1 MINPLIRVCVM
12 ISIGTLLQAVPTTN
26 DVVGVAKGIS
36 DFGMMAIAAA
46 FFIVLAAA
54 LMWSCFAWFKGLIN
68 GMIEANNK
76 AMADLLAET
85 RAQNAALTDIAEG
98 LRPETKLRIRNLTGF
113 AFDLAIEKVLRLIK
127 RVRTENHIVD
137 HEATSLKIRKSLRVI
152 HDDRNSKFDTFTYK
166 GKPLSSYC
174 DEEWIEQVAKVV
186 ESEIYHVDGEN
197 NARAASNVTLAYENI
212 KTEFYAKMKD

>member
-1 MINPLIRVCVM
+1 M
-12 ISIGTLLQAVPTTN
+12 ISIGTLLQVAPTTQ

-46 FFIVLAAA
+46 FFVVLAAA
-54 LMWSCFAWFKGLIN
+54 LMWSCFAWFKTLIN
-68 GMIEANNK
+68 GMIDAQK
-76 AMADLLAET
+76 KSMQDLLAET

-186 ESEIYHVDGEN
+186 ESEIYHVDG
-197 NARAASNVTLAYENI
+197 
-212 KTEFYAKMKD
+212 

>member
-1 MINPLIRVCVM
+1 M
-12 ISIGTLLQAVPTTN
+12 ISIGTLLQVAPTTQ

-46 FFIVLAAA
+46 FFVLLAAA
-54 LMWSCFAWFKGLIN
+54 LMVSCFQWFKHLIN
-68 GMIEANNK
+68 GMVESQNK
-76 AMADLLAET
+76 SMADLLAET

-98 LRPETKLRIRNLTGF
+98 LRPETQLRIRNLTGF
-113 AFDLAIEKVLRLIK
+113 AFDLAIEKVCRLIK
-127 RVRTENHIVD
+127 RVRTENHVAD
-137 HEATSLKIRKSLRVI
+137 HEATSIKIRKSLRVI

-174 DEEWIEQVAKVV
+174 SEEWVEQLAKVV

-197 NARAASNVTLAYENI
+197 NARAFSNVSLAYDNI

>member
-1 MINPLIRVCVM
+1 M
-12 ISIGTLLQAVPTTN
+12 GTLKLILQAAPTAS

-46 FFIVLAAA
+46 FFLILAAA
-54 LMWSCFAWFKGLIN
+54 LMWSCFVWFKGLVS
-68 GMIEANNK
+68 GMIDAQNK
-76 AMADLLAET
+76 SMADLLAET

-98 LRPETKLRIRNLTGF
+98 LRPETQLRIRNLTGF
-113 AFDLAIEKVLRLIK
+113 AFDLAIEKVCRLIK
-127 RVRTENHIVD
+127 RVRTENHITD
-137 HEATSLKIRKSLRVI
+137 HDATSIKIRKSLRVI

-166 GKPLSSYC
+166 GKALSGYC
-174 DEEWIEQVAKVV
+174 DEGWIEQVAKVV

-197 NARAASNVTLAYENI
+197 NARAFSNVSLAYDNI

>member
-1 MINPLIRVCVM
+1 MQGIVID
-12 ISIGTLLQAVPTTN
+12 IAPTAEN
-26 DVVGVAKGIS
+26 VVGVAKGIS

-54 LMWSCFAWFKGLIN
+54 LMWSCFVWFKGIVS
-68 GMIEANNK
+68 GMIEAQNK
-76 AMADLLAET
+76 SMADLLAET

-98 LRPETKLRIRNLTGF
+98 LRPETQLRIRNLTGF
-113 AFDLAIEKVLRLIK
+113 AFDLAIEKVCRLIK
-127 RVRTENHIVD
+127 RVRTENHITD
-137 HEATSLKIRKSLRVI
+137 HDATSIKIRKSLRVI

-166 GKPLSSYC
+166 GKALSGYC

-197 NARAASNVTLAYENI
+197 NARAFSNVSLAYDNI

>member
-1 MINPLIRVCVM
+1 METLKLI
-12 ISIGTLLQAVPTTN
+12 LQATPTTS

-98 LRPETKLRIRNLTGF
+98 LRPETQLRIRNLTGF
-113 AFDLAIEKVLRLIK
+113 AFDLSIEKVLRLIK

-174 DEEWIEQVAKVV
+174 CEEWYEQLAKVV

-197 NARAASNVTLAYENI
+197 NARAFSNVNLAYENI
-212 KTEFYAKMKD
+212 KTELYAKMKD

>member
-1 MINPLIRVCVM
+1 M
-12 ISIGTLLQAVPTTN
+12 ISIGTLLQAAPTTN

-46 FFIVLAAA
+46 FFVLLAAA
-54 LMWSCFAWFKGLIN
+54 LMVSCFQWFKHLIN
-68 GMIEANNK
+68 GMVESQNK
-76 AMADLLAET
+76 SMADLLAET

-98 LRPETKLRIRNLTGF
+98 LRPETQLRIRNLTGF
-113 AFDLAIEKVLRLIK
+113 AFDLAIEKVCRLIK
-127 RVRTENHIVD
+127 RVRTENHVAD
-137 HEATSLKIRKSLRVI
+137 HEATSIKIRKSLRVI

-174 DEEWIEQVAKVV
+174 SEDWIEQVAKVV

-197 NARAASNVTLAYENI
+197 NARAFSNVSLAYDNI

>member
-1 MINPLIRVCVM
+1 MQVLKLI
-12 ISIGTLLQAVPTTN
+12 LQAAPSTS

-46 FFIVLAAA
+46 FFVVLAAA
-54 LMWSCFAWFKGLIN
+54 LMISCFQWFKHLLN
-68 GMIEANNK
+68 GMVESNNK
-76 AMADLLAET
+76 NMADLLAET

-197 NARAASNVTLAYENI
+197 NSRAFSNVSLAYDNI

>member
-1 MINPLIRVCVM
+1 M
-12 ISIGTLLQAVPTTN
+12 ISIGTLLQVTPTTQ

-98 LRPETKLRIRNLTGF
+98 LRPETQLRIRNLTGF
-113 AFDLAIEKVLRLIK
+113 AFDLAIEKVCRLIK
-127 RVRTENHIVD
+127 RVRTENHVAD
-137 HEATSLKIRKSLRVI
+137 HEATSVKIRKSLRVI

-174 DEEWIEQVAKVV
+174 SEEWVEQLAKVV

-197 NARAASNVTLAYENI
+197 NARAFSNVSLAYDNI

>member
-1 MINPLIRVCVM
+1 MATILK
-12 ISIGTLLQAVPTTN
+12 LLLTAAPTTQ

-46 FFIVLAAA
+46 FFVLLAAA
-54 LMWSCFAWFKGLIN
+54 LMVSCFQWFKHLIN
-68 GMIEANNK
+68 GMIESQNK
-76 AMADLLAET
+76 SMADLLTET

-127 RVRTENHIVD
+127 RVRTENHITD

>member
-1 MINPLIRVCVM
+1 MSTILKLIL
-12 ISIGTLLQAVPTTN
+12 TATPTTQ

-46 FFIVLAAA
+46 FFLVIAAA
-54 LMWSCFAWFKGLIN
+54 LMVSCFVWFKGLIN

-76 AMADLLAET
+76 AMADLLIET
-85 RAQNAALTDIAEG
+85 RAQNASLTDIAEG

-127 RVRTENHIVD
+127 RVRTENHIKD
-137 HEATSLKIRKSLRVI
+137 HEATSIKIRKSLRVI

-197 NARAASNVTLAYENI
+197 NARAFSNVNLAYENI

>member
-1 MINPLIRVCVM
+1 MATILK
-12 ISIGTLLQAVPTTN
+12 LLLTATPTTQ

-46 FFIVLAAA
+46 FFLVIAAA
-54 LMWSCFAWFKGLIN
+54 LMVSCFVWFKNLIN

-98 LRPETKLRIRNLTGF
+98 LRPETQLRIRNLTGF
-113 AFDLAIEKVLRLIK
+113 AFDLAIEKVCRLIK
-127 RVRTENHIVD
+127 KVRTENHITD
-137 HEATSLKIRKSLRVI
+137 HEATSIKIRKSLRVI

-174 DEEWIEQVAKVV
+174 DEEWIEQVANVV

-197 NARAASNVTLAYENI
+197 NSRAFSNVSLAYDNI

>member
-1 MINPLIRVCVM
+1 MQGIVID
-12 ISIGTLLQAVPTTN
+12 IAPTAEN
-26 DVVGVAKGIS
+26 AVGVANGIS

-54 LMWSCFAWFKGLIN
+54 LMWSCFVWFKGIVSS
-68 GMIEANNK
+68 MIEAQNK
-76 AMADLLAET
+76 SMADLLAET

-98 LRPETKLRIRNLTGF
+98 LRPETQLRIRNLTGF
-113 AFDLAIEKVLRLIK
+113 AFDLAIEKVCRLIK
-127 RVRTENHIVD
+127 RVRTENHITD
-137 HEATSLKIRKSLRVI
+137 HDATSIKIRKSLRVI

-166 GKPLSSYC
+166 GKALSGYC
-174 DEEWIEQVAKVV
+174 DEGWIEQVAKVV

-197 NARAASNVTLAYENI
+197 NARAFSNVSLAYDNI

>member
-1 MINPLIRVCVM
+1 MQGIVID
-12 ISIGTLLQAVPTTN
+12 IAPTAEN
-26 DVVGVAKGIS
+26 VVGVAKGIS

-54 LMWSCFAWFKGLIN
+54 LMWSCFVWFKGIVS
-68 GMIEANNK
+68 GMIEAQNK
-76 AMADLLAET
+76 SMADLLAET

-98 LRPETKLRIRNLTGF
+98 LRPETQLRIRNLTGF
-113 AFDLAIEKVLRLIK
+113 AFDLAIEKVCRLIK
-127 RVRTENHIVD
+127 RVRTENHITD
-137 HEATSLKIRKSLRVI
+137 HDATSIKIRKSLRVI

-166 GKPLSSYC
+166 GKALSGYC
-174 DEEWIEQVAKVV
+174 DEGWIEQVAKVV

-197 NARAASNVTLAYENI
+197 NARAFSNVSLAYDNI

>member
-1 MINPLIRVCVM
+1 MEVLKLI
-12 ISIGTLLQAVPTTN
+12 LQAAPTTQ

-46 FFIVLAAA
+46 FFVLLAAA
-54 LMWSCFAWFKGLIN
+54 LMVSCFQWFKHLIN
-68 GMIEANNK
+68 GMVESQNK
-76 AMADLLAET
+76 SMADLLAET

-98 LRPETKLRIRNLTGF
+98 LRPETQLRIRNLTGF
-113 AFDLAIEKVLRLIK
+113 AFDLAIEKVCRLIK

-197 NARAASNVTLAYENI
+197 NARAFSNVNLAYENI

>member
-1 MINPLIRVCVM
+1 METLKLI
-12 ISIGTLLQAVPTTN
+12 LQATPTVS

-46 FFIVLAAA
+46 FFVLLAAA
-54 LMWSCFAWFKGLIN
+54 LMVSCFQWFKHLIN
-68 GMIEANNK
+68 GMVESQNK
-76 AMADLLAET
+76 SMADLLAET

-98 LRPETKLRIRNLTGF
+98 LRPETQLRIRNLTGF
-113 AFDLAIEKVLRLIK
+113 AFDLAIEKVCRLIK
-127 RVRTENHIVD
+127 RVRTENHVAD

-197 NARAASNVTLAYENI
+197 NARAFSNVNLAYENI

>member
-1 MINPLIRVCVM
+1 M
-12 ISIGTLLQAVPTTN
+12 ISIGTLLQVAPTTQ

-46 FFIVLAAA
+46 FFVLLAAA
-54 LMWSCFAWFKGLIN
+54 LMVSCFQWFKHLIN
-68 GMIEANNK
+68 GMVESQNK
-76 AMADLLAET
+76 SMADLLAET

-98 LRPETKLRIRNLTGF
+98 LRPETQLRIRNLTGF
-113 AFDLAIEKVLRLIK
+113 AFDLAIEKVCRLIK
-127 RVRTENHIVD
+127 RVRTENHVAD

-197 NARAASNVTLAYENI
+197 NARAFSNVNLAYENI

>member
-1 MINPLIRVCVM
+1 MDTLKLI
-12 ISIGTLLQAVPTTN
+12 LQATPTTS

-54 LMWSCFAWFKGLIN
+54 LMISCFQWFKHLLN
-68 GMIEANNK
+68 GMVESNNK
-76 AMADLLAET
+76 NMADLLAET

-98 LRPETKLRIRNLTGF
+98 LRPETQLRIRNLTGF
-113 AFDLAIEKVLRLIK
+113 AFDLSIEKVLRLIK

-137 HEATSLKIRKSLRVI
+137 HEATSIKIRKSLRVI

-197 NARAASNVTLAYENI
+197 NARAFSNVSLAYDNI

>member
-1 MINPLIRVCVM
+1 METLKLI
-12 ISIGTLLQAVPTTN
+12 LQATPTTS

-98 LRPETKLRIRNLTGF
+98 LRPETQLRIRNLTGF
-113 AFDLAIEKVLRLIK
+113 AFDLSIEKVLRLIK
-127 RVRTENHIVD
+127 RVRAENHIVD

-174 DEEWIEQVAKVV
+174 SEEWVEQLAKVV

-197 NARAASNVTLAYENI
+197 NARAFSNVNLAYENI

>member
-1 MINPLIRVCVM
+1 M
-12 ISIGTLLQAVPTTN
+12 ISIGTLLQAAPTTQ

-46 FFIVLAAA
+46 FFVLLAAA
-54 LMWSCFAWFKGLIN
+54 LMVSCFQWFKHLIN
-68 GMIEANNK
+68 GMVESQNK
-76 AMADLLAET
+76 SMADLLAET

-98 LRPETKLRIRNLTGF
+98 LRPETQLRIRNLTGF
-113 AFDLAIEKVLRLIK
+113 AFDLAIEKVCRLIK
-127 RVRTENHIVD
+127 RVRTENHVAD
-137 HEATSLKIRKSLRVI
+137 HEATSIKIRKSLRVI

-197 NARAASNVTLAYENI
+197 NARAFSNVSLAYDNI

>member
-1 MINPLIRVCVM
+1 M

>member
-1 MINPLIRVCVM
+1 METLKLI
-12 ISIGTLLQAVPTTN
+12 LQATPTTS

-46 FFIVLAAA
+46 FFLMLAAA
-54 LMWSCFAWFKGLIN
+54 LMISCFQWFKHLLN
-68 GMIEANNK
+68 GMVESNNK
-76 AMADLLAET
+76 NMADLLAET

-98 LRPETKLRIRNLTGF
+98 LRPETQLRIRNLTGF
-113 AFDLAIEKVLRLIK
+113 AFDLSIEKVLRLIK

-137 HEATSLKIRKSLRVI
+137 HEATSIKIRKSLRVI

-197 NARAASNVTLAYENI
+197 NSRAFSNVSLAYDNI

>member
-1 MINPLIRVCVM
+1 METLKLI
-12 ISIGTLLQAVPTTN
+12 LQAAPTTS

-46 FFIVLAAA
+46 FFVVLAAA
-54 LMWSCFAWFKGLIN
+54 LMISCFQWFKHLLN
-68 GMIEANNK
+68 GMVENNNK
-76 AMADLLAET
+76 NMADLLAET

-98 LRPETKLRIRNLTGF
+98 LRPETQLRIRNLTGF
-113 AFDLAIEKVLRLIK
+113 AFDLSIEKVLSLIK

-174 DEEWIEQVAKVV
+174 DEEWIEQVANVV

-197 NARAASNVTLAYENI
+197 NARAFSNVNLAYENI